1 LHSKWIVVVILAAS
15 IAIGCSRQETA
26 WRQAADRDTVTA
38 YEDYLGRFPGGAH
51 SAEARERILKL
62 REAEAWAVAER
73 VRAPEAWQ
81 RYLAA
86 WPEGRHAS
94 DARRELADFAPIVPA
109 APIRGHAAQL
119 GAYSSESSARTDLAR
134 LLRDPA
140 ELLDGRAG
148 RSPRPPP
155 APRRCG
161 VFAWVRSPNRRPA
174 SSARSSSPAAS
185 TACRFSADQP
195 VRRRHSA
202 RPTSRAWSARPKRF
216 RFVRM
221 TPSVNRVRFV

>member
-15 IAIGCSRQETA
+15 MAIGCSRQETA

-134 LLRDPA
+134 LLGDHA
-140 ELLDGRAG
+140 ELLDGRGWQVTA
-148 RSPRPPP
+148 
-155 APRRCG
+155 
-161 VFAWVRSPNRRPA
+161 
-174 SSARSSSPAAS
+174 PAAGAAPLWRLRVGPLTEPAARELCAILKS
-185 TACRFSADQP
+185 RGVDCVP
-195 VRRRHSA
+195 VSG
-202 RPTSRAWSARPKRF
+202 
-216 RFVRM
+216 
-221 TPSVNRVRFV
+221 